1 MTPARS
7 VALLLAALLGIA
19 GVATAPAAPA
29 APAAPVTRVAADEGG
44 VTVRTT
50 EESVEV
56 GTRPVFEVTS
66 AEPGPGRF
74 RIAVLSTFGKGK
86 GLPKDKREWQTRV
99 AYDGEPLRVD
109 GPYLRVGSYRVKVWF
124 VPTGTENTDSSD
136 GSDSSDGAETPEPQA
151 TTTFSVHTVDASTS
165 SDDEASAASADDN
178 DSTDGSALRWV
189 LLTMAAA
196 VLAGAVLVAYRL
208 LGRKPGR
215 RRIDDAPGPASA
227 PTTEHP
233 EPPEHPEPLERPG
246 N

>member
-7 VALLLAALLGIA
+7 VALLLAGLLGIA

-29 APAAPVTRVAADEGG
+29 APAVARVVADEGG

-50 EESVEV
+50 DESVEV

-66 AEPGPGRF
+66 DEPGPGRF

-99 AYDGEPLRVD
+99 AYDGEPLHVD

-124 VPTGTENTDSSD
+124 VPREPDST
-136 GSDSSDGAETPEPQA
+136 DSSDGAETPEPQA
-151 TTTFSVHTVDASTS
+151 TTTFRVHTVDAGASG
-165 SDDEASAASADDN
+165 DGDGDASAASADDN
-178 DSTDGSALRWV
+178 DEPGDGSALRWV
-189 LLTMAAA
+189 LLATAAL

-208 LGRKPGR
+208 LRHQPGR
-215 RRIDDAPGPASA
+215 RRIPQ
-227 PTTEHP
+227 HP
-233 EPPEHPEPLERPG
+233 ENPQQPEHPQHPDNPEHPG
-246 N
+246 S

>member
-1 MTPARS
+1 M
-7 VALLLAALLGIA
+7 
-19 GVATAPAAPA
+19 
-29 APAAPVTRVAADEGG
+29 
-44 VTVRTT
+44 TVRTT

-66 AEPGPGRF
+66 EEPGPGRF

-124 VPTGTENTDSSD
+124 VPKDAENTDSSD
-136 GSDSSDGAETPEPQA
+136 GSESTDGAETPEPQA
-151 TTTFSVHTVDASTS
+151 TTTFTVHTVDASTS
-165 SDDEASAASADDN
+165 GDAHSSAASADDN
-178 DSTDGSALRWV
+178 DERGDGSALRWV
-189 LLTMAAA
+189 LLTTAAA

-215 RRIDDAPGPASA
+215 RRIDDAPGPEGA
-227 PTTEHP
+227 PLP
-233 EPPEHPEPLERPG
+233 PEPLEHPG